1 MEQQL
6 KLFDIQE
13 MHSYQCSDYVVLESN
28 RHTYNLLMNND
39 LWRNFILYGS
49 KGAGKTHLAHVWKK
63 LRNANFLLPCKL
75 DSSIE
80 EIRESNAIIVEDV
93 DKIEDESW
101 LLHCY
106 NFAMER
112 GKPLLMT
119 SSIPPK
125 QLPFRLRDLQ
135 SRLLAALSA
144 KLAEPNEELLRIMLV
159 KLFTD
164 RQLHTDIKTINFI
177 LNNVERSFIKLRD
190 VVSIIDTELQGCSG
204 SVTIPFVRSVIRK
217 VDLVQGQG
225 TQHCRI

>member
-13 MHSYQCSDYVVLESN
+13 MHSYQCSDYVVLENN

-39 LWRNFILYGS
+39 IWQSFILYGPLGS
-49 KGAGKTHLAHVWKK
+49 GKTHLAHVWKK
-63 LRNANFLLPCKL
+63 LRSADFLLPNNV
-75 DSSIE
+75 DTSIE
-80 EIRESNAIIVEDV
+80 TIKGSSAVIVEDI
-93 DKIEDESW
+93 DKINNESW

-106 NFAMER
+106 NFALEKAR
-112 GKPLLMT
+112 PLLMT
-119 SSIPPK
+119 SSMPPK
-125 QLPFRLRDLQ
+125 LLPLKLKDLQ
-135 SRLLAALSA
+135 SRLLATLSA

-177 LNNVERSFIKLRD
+177 LNNVERSFVKLRD
-190 VVSIIDTELQGCSG
+190 IVSLIDTELQGCSG

-217 VDLVQGQG
+217 VNLVQGEG
-225 TQHCRI
+225 AQHCGI